1 VRAVEISGWY
11 VWIALGLAVFQ
22 ALSIVPLFRRM
33 SGPDPVVRSQVRFDL
48 LEAVGGLLLLGG
60 LSLAL
65 LVANA
70 WFGLTFA
77 GIVLLTAAYA
87 VKGVRLL
94 RARRRASSR
103 S

>member
-1 VRAVEISGWY
+1 MEISGWY

-22 ALSIVPLFRRM
+22 ALGIVLLFRRM
-33 SGPDPVVRSQVRFDL
+33 RGTDPVVRSQARFDL

-60 LSLAL
+60 LSLSL
-65 LVANA
+65 LVAGA
-70 WFGLTFA
+70 WFGLTLA
-77 GIVLLTAAYA
+77 GIVLLAAVYA

-94 RARRRASSR
+94 RARRRSASR